1 MSRIEELKDW
11 FASAPLG
18 QKFPLRI
25 DGFAPGHAEVSM
37 EVQLGDLVSDGN
49 AMIMQGGILAVIA
62 DAAAVLA
69 SMSTLPSGHT
79 PLAHISY
86 DLLSPTTLLDF
97 RLLASANVLT
107 QNPKWIW
114 VEVKVFGMKFPS
126 QTENNL
132 KAVVSAK
139 FAKPKNK

>member
-1 MSRIEELKDW
+1 MNRIEELKAW
-11 FASAPLG
+11 FANAAPLG

-49 AMIMQGGILAVIA
+49 VMIMQGGILAVIA

-69 SMSTLPSGHT
+69 AMSTLGAGHT

-86 DLLSPTTLLDF
+86 DLLSKTTLLDF
-97 RLLASANVLT
+97 RLTAVANVRT
-107 QNPKWIW
+107 QTDKWIW
-114 VEVKVFGMKFPS
+114 VDVTVYGASSALGDNM
-126 QTENNL
+126 
-132 KAVVSAK
+132 KAVVTAK
-139 FAKPKNK
+139 FAKPKTT